1 MDEKMARMAQQLKNN
16 PALLGQLMQSQDG
29 QALMRMLSDGSR
41 GASLQQAAQSAANG
55 DTAALAAMM
64 QQIMSSP
71 GGAALVEHIRKT
83 VKP

>member
-41 GASLQQAAQSAANG
+41 GPLCSRRHSPPP
-55 DTAALAAMM
+55 TATRRRW
-64 QQIMSSP
+64 P
-71 GGAALVEHIRKT
+71 
-83 VKP
+83 P

>member
-16 PALLGQLMQSQDG
+16 PALMQSQDG